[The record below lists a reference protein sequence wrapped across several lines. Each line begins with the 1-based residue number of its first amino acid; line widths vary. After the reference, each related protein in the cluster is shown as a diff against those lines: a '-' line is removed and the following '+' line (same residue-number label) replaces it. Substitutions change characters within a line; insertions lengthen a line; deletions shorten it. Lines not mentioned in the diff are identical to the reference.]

1 MVGSD
6 GIGEM
11 DINRSEV
18 WTLRRLIKIATKR
31 R

>member
-1 MVGSD
+1 MLGSD
-6 GIGEM
+6 GMRKM

-18 WTLRRLIKIATKR
+18 WTLRRLIKITTKR